1 MPIPT
6 EIPSQAAW
14 GEDRPD
20 SPIPPVAE
28 PPYFDPTLDAWVF
41 SRYADIVAALRS
53 PSLAPASATK
63 TQPQAQ
69 PDEAQHQKTRTEALA
84 ALSPSSLRLW
94 KQQLARHAH
103 QLVQSLPVD
112 RPVDLLGEYARPL
125 CLSLAS
131 AVTSIQHSDPEKL
144 CELARAVS
152 AFAADPY
159 NAALKEPAK
168 SASAELHPFFP
179 SGPETLRSSGFVA
192 LTQTM
197 PALLG
202 NTWFALLQHPE
213 GWRRLHLHPE
223 WMEQAI
229 EELMRYSGFTR
240 ILARTAIADT
250 CINGTMIRKDQRI
263 LLRLIAAN
271 RDPDPF
277 PSPNTLNLNRRGA
290 PHLSFGI
297 GPHACVAAG
306 LLRMIAVTA
315 SAALLSQFAA
325 AQLARNVEWRGGA
338 TFLAPRFLWVHLLP

>member
-1 MPIPT
+1 MPAST
-6 EIPSQAAW
+6 AIPSQALW

-20 SPIPPVAE
+20 SLIPPVAE
-28 PPYFDPTLDAWVF
+28 PPYFDTTLDAWIF

-53 PSLAPASATK
+53 PSLIPASATK
-63 TQPQAQ
+63 TKAQ
-69 PDEAQHQKTRTEALA
+69 EQQDEEQHQKTRTEALA
-84 ALSPSSLRLW
+84 ALSASSLRLW
-94 KQQLARHAH
+94 KQQLARHSH

-112 RPVDLLGEYARPL
+112 RPVDLIGEYARPL

-131 AVTSIQHSDPEKL
+131 TITGIQHSDPRKL
-144 CELARAVS
+144 CEHARAVS

-159 NAALKEPAK
+159 NSALKTPAK

-213 GWRRLHLHPE
+213 EWRSLHLNPE

-240 ILARTAIADT
+240 ILARMAIADT
-250 CINGTMIRKDQRI
+250 SINGTTIQKDQRI
-263 LLRLIAAN
+263 VLRLIAAN
-271 RDPDPF
+271 RDPESF
-277 PSPNTLNLNRRGA
+277 SRPNDIDLNRRGA
-290 PHLSFGI
+290 AHLSFGT

-306 LLRMIAVTA
+306 LLRMIAVTI
-315 SAALLSQFAA
+315 SAPLLSHFAT
-325 AQLARNVEWRGGA
+325 AQLARNVEWKGGA
-338 TFLAPRFLWVHLLP
+338 TFLTPKFLWVHLYR